1 MRQRRMSARCLQ
13 AVARLML
20 CLPLTQV
27 AAAVDIVVN
36 PADGAAGLVQALQ
49 SARDTRLRNKNKPQ
63 AIRIVLKAGT
73 YVLKEPFVIG
83 SADSGTSDA
92 PLVIEPEVPGSVTLV
107 GGAALPMGDKSGK
120 QWTFTPAQEI
130 DRAAERSGG
139 QLYVNGRRAVLAR
152 EPNEGSWMFVH
163 APSKDQLLMSPADAS
178 KVQQL
183 LADQRDRAIINLMQ
197 SWTSGMHRAGAPTPD
212 GDGLT
217 LQPAP
222 KWPMLMFG
230 SAQRFFIENVPGA
243 LDAPGEWLAQNGRL
257 QYIPRKEDG
266 ATGTAVWPRLPTLL
280 VIHGDDN
287 GDRKVRH
294 VQVKGLKFAYTG
306 VTTSIRGWVDM
317 QAATDIAAAI
327 EIDNAEDIHLTRC
340 DVRHTGGFGV
350 WLKAG
355 VLNSEVSSCVMDD
368 LGAGGIKVGMT
379 QTQGRSKTGHN
390 TVDHNVLM
398 NTGRTFPGAVA
409 LWVGKSGNNVLTDN
423 VIGHTTYTGI
433 SVGWTWGYGDQD
445 ADGNQIKRNVLF
457 DIGQGVLSDI
467 GAIYT
472 LGQGKG
478 TEVSGNLIRQ
488 VQDYP
493 HYGAGAWGIY
503 NDEGSSNV
511 TVNGNVVVGT
521 RSGGYHLHYGRDNV
535 VRHNLFAHNGQ
546 AAMRW
551 SDPAKSGDWQAQDN
565 AASDDDNVPDVDLNG
580 AAHAESLGRMG
591 MKAKQAAM
599 TRVTTKAS
607 GKLADVDVQGGTGQ
621 QHDVWASVM
630 DNARKTLSG
639 AAALAGVEQ
648 GWLTLPPVPEATAIR
663 PASRWAWRFDAM
675 PEGPPP
681 TGVRFAPNRT
691 PPLVGISAEDPT
703 GSGSKCLFLQDGAA
717 GLARYEP
724 YVYLQPDMPTSNT
737 VAEFEVKLDDA
748 SLLIHEWRDSAAQPY
763 KSILKFSLS
772 AQKGLLIG
780 DKVLAPLPH
789 GEWLQVRVQAMPNQG
804 VWALDIN
811 SPSGPR
817 RHFDK
822 LPLITPGAPSVGWV
836 GWISDTDQVSRS
848 CLKRIDIHAH

>member
-1 MRQRRMSARCLQ
+1 MRQRRMPARCLQ
-13 AVARLML
+13 AVAGLML

-27 AAAVDIVVN
+27 AAAVDIIVN
-36 PADGAAGLVQALQ
+36 QADGAAGLVQALQ
-49 SARDTRLRNKNKPQ
+49 SAREARQRNKDKPQ

-73 YVLKEPFVIG
+73 YVLKEPLLIS

-92 PLVIEPEVPGSVTLV
+92 PLLIEPEVPGSVTLT
-107 GGAALPMGDKSGK
+107 GGATLPMGDKAGNH
-120 QWTFTPAQEI
+120 WTFTPPQDV
-130 DRAAERSGG
+130 DRATERAGG

-152 EPNEGSWMFVH
+152 EPNEGSWMFVQ
-163 APSKDQLLMSPADAS
+163 APSKDQLLMTPTDAS

-183 LADQRDRAIINLMQ
+183 LTDQRDRAIINLMQ

-212 GDGLT
+212 GNGLT

-243 LDAPGEWLAQNGRL
+243 LDAPGEWLATDGGLR
-257 QYIPRKEDG
+257 YIPRKDDG
-266 ATGTAVWPRLPTLL
+266 TTGTAVWPRLPTLL
-280 VIHGDDN
+280 RVHGDDN

-294 VQVKGLKFAYTG
+294 VHVNGLKFAYTG
-306 VTTSIRGWVDM
+306 MTTSMRGWLDM
-317 QAATDIAAAI
+317 QAAADVAAAI
-327 EIDNAEDIHLTRC
+327 EIDNAEDVRLTRC
-340 DVRHTGGFGV
+340 DVRHTGGYGV

-355 VLNSEVSSCVMDD
+355 VLDSEVSSCVMDD
-368 LGAGGIKVGMT
+368 LGAGGIRVGMT
-379 QTQGRSKTGHN
+379 QTQAAGKTGHN
-390 TVDHNVLM
+390 TITHNVLM
-398 NTGRTFPGAVA
+398 HTGRTFPGAVA
-409 LWVGKSGNNVLTDN
+409 LWVGKSGHNTLTDN
-423 VIGHTTYTGI
+423 VIGHTSYTGI

-445 ADGNQIKRNVLF
+445 ADGNDIKRNVLF
-457 DIGQGVLSDI
+457 DIGQGMLSDL

-472 LGQGKG
+472 LGQAKG

-493 HYGAGAWGIY
+493 FYGAGAWGIY
-503 NDEGSSNV
+503 NDEGSSNLS
-511 TVNGNVVVGT
+511 VNGNVVVGT

-535 VRHNLFAHNGQ
+535 VRQNLFAHNGL

-551 SDPAKSGDWQAQDN
+551 SAPAKSGDWQAQDN
-565 AASDDDNVPDVDLNG
+565 AVSDDKNVPDVDLHG
-580 AAHAESLGRMG
+580 APMSTLGRMG
-591 MKAKQAAM
+591 IREQRPAI
-599 TRVTTKAS
+599 TRVTAKAS
-607 GKLADVDVQGGTGQ
+607 GKLPDVAIQGGTGQ
-621 QHDVWASVM
+621 QHDVWASTLN
-630 DNARKTLSG
+630 NARKTLSA
-639 AAALAGVEQ
+639 AAALAGVEP
-648 GWLTLPPVPEATAIR
+648 GWLTLPPLPEAATVR
-663 PASRWAWRFDAM
+663 PTLRWAWRFDAL

-691 PPLVGISAEDPT
+691 PALVGIGAEDST
-703 GSGSKCLFLQDGAA
+703 GSASKCLFLQDGAA

-724 YVYLQPDMPTSNT
+724 YVYLQPDVPTNNA

-748 SLLIHEWRDSAAQPY
+748 SLLIHEWRDTASQPY

-772 AQKGLLIG
+772 AQKGLLVG

-789 GEWLQVRVQAMPNQG
+789 GEWLQVSVQAMPNQG
-804 VWALDIN
+804 VWALEI
-811 SPSGPR
+811 SGPNGPKR
-817 RHFDK
+817 RFDK
-822 LPLITPGAPSVGWV
+822 LPLITPNAPSVGWV